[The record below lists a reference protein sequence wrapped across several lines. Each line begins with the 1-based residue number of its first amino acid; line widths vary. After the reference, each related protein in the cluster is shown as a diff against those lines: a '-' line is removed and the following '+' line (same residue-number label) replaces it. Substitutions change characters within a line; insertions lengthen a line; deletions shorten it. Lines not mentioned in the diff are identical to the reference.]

1 MSRNAEP
8 VSRFLPGRWPAGRL
22 ASMNAPIDPSPALG
36 PQALEAWHDALAQA
50 FIQVD
55 EAAFLEHLAAALC
68 ALCPIESMMISL
80 ERQGQAP
87 RLLYQQGIPPDHQD
101 EIIHRYFSRGYQL
114 DPFCLA
120 VDKGLA
126 EGFYSLAEIAPDD
139 FFNSEYYKTYYLR
152 SGGALES
159 YYIVDL
165 CPRSKL
171 SLCMFQG
178 LSAGQFSD
186 AQLAIQRSAHPVI
199 RALLHRFGTTGGLDK
214 MVGDPAL
221 SQTRVHQQIEAAF
234 MGFGGGLLTVR
245 EREIAHLILRGH
257 SVKSTA
263 QVLGISPETV
273 RMHRKHVYTKLVI
286 NSQAEL
292 FALFI
297 EWMTRQQ

>member
-1 MSRNAEP
+1 MSRNAKP
-8 VSRFLPGRWPAGRL
+8 VSRFLPGCWPAGRL
-22 ASMNAPIDPSPALG
+22 ASMNAPIDQPPALG
-36 PQALEAWHDALAQA
+36 PQALETWHDALAQA

-55 EAAFLEHLAAALC
+55 EARFLEYLAAALC

-87 RLLYQQGIPPDHQD
+87 RLLYQQGIPREHQD

-126 EGFYSLAEIAPDD
+126 EGFYSLAQIAPDD

-159 YYIVDL
+159 YHIVDL
-165 CPRSKL
+165 CPRSKI

-186 AQLAIQRSAHPVI
+186 AQLAVQRSAHPVI

-214 MVGDPAL
+214 VVGDPAF

-257 SVKSTA
+257 SVKSAA

-297 EWMTRQQ
+297 DWMTRQQ

>member
-1 MSRNAEP
+1 
-8 VSRFLPGRWPAGRL
+8 
-22 ASMNAPIDPSPALG
+22 MNAPIDQPPALG
-36 PQALEAWHDALAQA
+36 TQALETWHDALAQA

-55 EAAFLEHLAAALC
+55 EARFLDYLAAALC

-87 RLLYQQGIPPDHQD
+87 RLLYQQGIPREHQD

-126 EGFYSLAEIAPDD
+126 EGFYSLAQIAPDD
-139 FFNSEYYKTYYLR
+139 FFHSEYYKTYYLR

-159 YYIVDL
+159 YHIVDL
-165 CPRSKL
+165 CPRSKI

-186 AQLAIQRSAHPVI
+186 AQLAVQRSAHPVI

-214 MVGDPAL
+214 VVGDPAF

-234 MGFGGGLLTVR
+234 MGFGSGLLTVR

-257 SVKSTA
+257 SVKSAA

-297 EWMTRQQ
+297 DWMTRQQ

>member
-8 VSRFLPGRWPAGRL
+8 VSAFLPGRWPAGRL
-22 ASMNAPIDPSPALG
+22 ASMNAPIDQPPALG
-36 PQALEAWHDALAQA
+36 LPALVAWHDALAQA
-50 FIQVD
+50 FMQVD
-55 EAAFLEHLAAALC
+55 EAPFLEHLAAALC

-87 RLLYQQGIPPDHQD
+87 RLLYQQGIPRDHQD

-165 CPRSKL
+165 CPRSKI

-186 AQLAIQRSAHPVI
+186 AQLAVQRSAHAVI

-214 MVGDPAL
+214 VVGDQAF
-221 SQTRVHQQIEAAF
+221 SQTRAHQQIEAAF

-273 RMHRKHVYTKLVI
+273 RMHRKHVYTKLAI